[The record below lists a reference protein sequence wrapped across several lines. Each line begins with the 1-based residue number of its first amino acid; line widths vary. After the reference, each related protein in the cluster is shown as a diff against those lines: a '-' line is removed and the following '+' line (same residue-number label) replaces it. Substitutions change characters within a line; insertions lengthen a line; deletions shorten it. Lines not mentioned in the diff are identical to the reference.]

1 MNHLSAPHTQPQS
14 HLQSYTQS
22 YPMPDAHVEAA
33 RLARLHAFGIL
44 DTEPEA
50 AFTRVTELVQDLFRV
65 PISVISLVDAERQ
78 WFKAASGLPTL
89 ETPRYMAFCAHAI
102 MSDDIMIVQ
111 DASEDRRFSTNRL
124 VLDWPGIRFYAGAPL
139 ITRDGFRLGA
149 LCAMDYQPGD
159 LTDAQADKLRGLA
172 EIVVDEID
180 LNYGA
185 SSRTAAIAV

>member
-1 MNHLSAPHTQPQS
+1 MNYLSPPQS
-14 HLQSYTQS
+14 H
-22 YPMPDAHVEAA
+22 PVPDAHVEAT
-33 RLARLHAFGIL
+33 RLARLHTFGIL
-44 DTEPEA
+44 DTEPEP
-50 AFTRVTELVQDLFRV
+50 AFNRITELVQDLFRV
-65 PISVISLVDAERQ
+65 PISAISLVDAERQ

-102 MSDDIMIVQ
+102 MSDDVMIVQ

-139 ITRDGFRLGA
+139 ITHDGFRLGA

-172 EIVVDEID
+172 QIVVDEIE

-185 SSRTAAIAV
+185 SSSTAAIAV